1 MALKLIGA
9 GFGRNGTKTLK
20 DALEQIGYGPCYH
33 MFEVGA
39 RPDHVKAWHDAAK
52 GNLPDWDQIFEG
64 FVATV
69 DWPACNFW
77 RQLMAHYPDA
87 KVILSV
93 RDPDAWA
100 ASMDKTIFDTW
111 RHPVAP
117 DHPSFELRK
126 MTRALIMDGTF
137 GGNIEDK
144 DHVLEVYRAHNE
156 AVKRE
161 VPSDNLLV
169 YRVSDGWVPLCE
181 FLGAPV
187 PDVEFPHTNTT
198 AAFRAKAI
206 EKG

>member
-20 DALEQIGYGPCYH
+20 DALEQVGFGPCYH
-33 MFEVGA
+33 MFEVA
-39 RPDHVKAWHDAAK
+39 TRPDHVQAWSRAAS
-52 GNLPDWDQIFEG
+52 GELPDWDEIFDG

-77 RQLMAHYPDA
+77 RELVAHYPDA

-100 ASMDKTIFDTW
+100 TSMDKTIFDTW
-111 RHPVAP
+111 RHPVGP
-117 DHPSFELRK
+117 DHPSYELRK
-126 MTRALIMDGTF
+126 MTCDLIMEGNF
-137 GGNIEDK
+137 GGEIDDK
-144 DHVLEVYRAHNE
+144 AHVLEVYRAHND

-161 VPSDNLLV
+161 VPPEKLLI
-169 YRVSDGWVPLCE
+169 YNVSEGWEPLCT
-181 FLGAPV
+181 FLDVPV